1 MRASSINI
9 NEVNAVLASDRSQ
22 HIRSVIASSLTTCRS
37 STNGGTQ
44 LDSHA
49 NMIVMGKHC
58 YIISRTGL
66 TADVNAFSDEVGS
79 MLKVPIVDTLMVFE
93 CPFTGTIFFL
103 VARNV
108 LYVESMDHNLIPPFI
123 LREAGLICNDRP
135 LIHSFPP
142 KKEDHSII
150 DPKSNLHICLE
161 LDGVFS
167 KFGSR
172 APTNSDLFESDNV
185 TVVHITP
192 PGLSWEPNSRH
203 FGENEAALRDI
214 EGEIIHHP
222 PSDPVLLLM
231 KMIN

>member
-1 MRASSINI
+1 M
-9 NEVNAVLASDRSQ
+9 
-22 HIRSVIASSLTTCRS
+22 
-37 STNGGTQ
+37 
-44 LDSHA
+44 
-49 NMIVMGKHC
+49 
-58 YIISRTGL
+58 

-93 CPFTGTIFFL
+93 CPFTGATFFL

-108 LYVESMDHNLIPPFI
+108 LYVDSMDHNLIPPFV

-172 APTNSDLFESDNV
+172 SPTNSDLFESDNV

-192 PGLSWEPNSRH
+192 P
-203 FGENEAALRDI
+203 
-214 EGEIIHHP
+214 
-222 PSDPVLLLM
+222 
-231 KMIN
+231 